1 MRISW
6 GRGARGRWSVAAL
19 ALALMIG
26 YARYWKS
33 SAESRLPGHS
43 AAPEIPT
50 VKVAS
55 GSVQATLRLT
65 GSFAALKS
73 AYLLAPR
80 ILGSRTG
87 FNRGGD
93 TNFGGPA
100 GGAVG
105 GGGDFNL
112 VLVTLAKAGAR
123 VHEGDV
129 VAQFDTQS
137 QVQRLDD
144 YRDTVVQLQNNI
156 RSAIAAL
163 SATRETHDQQVRAA
177 KADWD
182 KALLDVKTTPLHV
195 PIDIEKLK
203 LAAEQAEATY
213 KELESEG
220 ALVEESQRAQIRGNE
235 LNLAQAKIELERAEA
250 NVRKMTIK
258 APMDGFVVMASIV
271 RNGEFGQ
278 VREGDQVNAG
288 QPFLT
293 VVDPSSMVLNASLNQ
308 VDAERLRLGMKAKI
322 YLDAYPQATL
332 PGTVVGIGAMAM
344 TDPFRA
350 SYVGAIP
357 VRIRLD
363 GQDPRV
369 LPDLTGSAE
378 IVLADE
384 SGAIVAPRTAVFE
397 ENGAWFA
404 FRRTPEGWEKVTVTV
419 GLENGTS
426 VALESGLRAGDE
438 VALQRVW

>member
-6 GRGARGRWSVAAL
+6 GRGVRGRWGIAAI
-19 ALALMIG
+19 ALVLMIG
-26 YARYWKS
+26 FARYWKGR
-33 SAESRLPGHS
+33 AESRLPGH
-43 AAPEIPT
+43 AAATDIPDAKVGAGT
-50 VKVAS
+50 VRV
-55 GSVQATLRLT
+55 TLRLT

-80 ILGSRTG
+80 ILGSRSG

-112 VLVTLAKAGAR
+112 VLLSLAKAGTR

-129 VAQFDTQS
+129 VGQFDTQS

-144 YRDTVVQLQNNI
+144 YRDTVVQFENNI
-156 RSAIAAL
+156 RSATAAL
-163 SATRETHDQQVRAA
+163 AAVKETHDQQVHSA

-195 PIDIEKLK
+195 AIDIEKLK

-213 KELESEG
+213 KELVSEG
-220 ALVEESQRAQIRGNE
+220 ALVEESQRAQIRGSE
-235 LNLAQAKIELERAEA
+235 LNLAQAKIELQRAEA
-250 NVRKMTIK
+250 NVRKMTVK

-288 QPFLT
+288 QPFLS
-293 VVDPSSMVLNASLNQ
+293 VVDPSSMVLNGSLNQ
-308 VDAERLRLGMKAKI
+308 VDAQRIRLGMKAKV
-322 YLDAYPQATL
+322 YLDAYSQAEL
-332 PGTVVGIGAMAM
+332 PGTVVGIGAMSA
-344 TDPFRA
+344 TNPFRA
-350 SYVGAIP
+350 TYVGEIP

-363 GQDPRV
+363 GQDTRV

-378 IVLADE
+378 IMLADE
-384 SGAIVAPRTAVFE
+384 GSAVVAPRAAVFE
-397 ENGAWFA
+397 DDGGSFV
-404 FRRTPEGWEKVTVTV
+404 FRRTAEGWEKAAVKV
-419 GLENGTS
+419 GLESGTS
-426 VALESGLRAGDE
+426 AAVESGLRAGDV
-438 VALQRVW
+438 VALRRVW